1 MNQYQEPTEAEIRDA
16 QRAIAHRCDGP
27 LDVFV
32 IIARATRY
40 ALDTGKHRAAAEAAM
55 NALEEFGFL
64 SNANSVSSLER

>member
-1 MNQYQEPTEAEIRDA
+1 MAQYQVPTEVEIQTA

-32 IIARATRY
+32 ILARATEY

-55 NALEEFGFL
+55 NALEEYGFL
-64 SNANSVSSLER
+64 SNADSVDSLER